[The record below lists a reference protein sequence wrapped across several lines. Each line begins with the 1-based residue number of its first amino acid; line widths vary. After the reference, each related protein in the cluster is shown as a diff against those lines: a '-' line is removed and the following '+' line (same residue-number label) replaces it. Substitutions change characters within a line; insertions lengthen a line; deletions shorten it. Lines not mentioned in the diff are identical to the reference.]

1 MKRIRL
7 VFVLLIFPLSIIF
20 SQNLEYK
27 NGIGISGRIGNGDL
41 LNDRDFDMANS
52 SLLIDLNYSRNLT
65 SWLDVK
71 IPLGVAMTMNNT
83 VEDKLL
89 GFHGDIL
96 FQLGLFDRTRIA
108 APYLYLGPSFNLSK
122 DFVENSYSVFD
133 IAARAGLGVDFRITD
148 NLLVGLNAGYTNTF
162 EENQKGSLEAGLGI
176 TYLFGQGATGKG
188 KMSMNKLKKLDSDG
202 DGIPDIQDECPHT
215 AGVAAFN
222 GCPDKDNDGIPD
234 YQDKCPDEAGS
245 RTTMGCP
252 DKDGDGVPDKDD
264 KCPDIAGDAKYS
276 GCPFIDSDG
285 DGVPDG
291 EDLCPDQKGLVRY
304 QGCPDTDGDGVPD
317 NLDQCKDK
325 AGPAETNGCP
335 DTDGDGIPDIEDK
348 CPTVAGIPELNG
360 CPAANQADLN
370 ILTNVSRNI
379 KWQDNAFALSND
391 ARNQLDKIVSLL
403 KKNKKYKLTV
413 IGYSDSDT
421 PKDQITSLSN
431 ARADEVKGYLVSKGI
446 EEQRI
451 IAKGGNLPKI
461 STRKILF
468 EVR

>member
-325 AGPAETNGCP
+325 AGPAETNG
-335 DTDGDGIPDIEDK
+335 
-348 CPTVAGIPELNG
+348 
-360 CPAANQADLN
+360 
-370 ILTNVSRNI
+370 
-379 KWQDNAFALSND
+379 
-391 ARNQLDKIVSLL
+391 
-403 KKNKKYKLTV
+403 
-413 IGYSDSDT
+413 
-421 PKDQITSLSN
+421 
-431 ARADEVKGYLVSKGI
+431 
-446 EEQRI
+446 
-451 IAKGGNLPKI
+451 
-461 STRKILF
+461 
-468 EVR
+468 